1 MPNLGGGANLVAE
14 KPVAPQ
20 SNLSQSAD
28 IRLRELI
35 LHIAR
40 QSEGD
45 EAFGAVKLNK
55 LLFTADF
62 TAYVKFGKSITGQDY
77 QAQEFGPVPS
87 RLKPVLERM
96 KEAEEVATRED
107 DFHGFRQRRTFAL
120 REPDLSDFTSDEIA
134 LVDHIIRDC
143 RNLTGTEMS
152 DVSHK
157 FIGWQVARA
166 GETIPYSVGLLER
179 RELTKSEQEIARK
192 LEETVGA

>member
-1 MPNLGGGANLVAE
+1 MPNSRGAKLVAE
-14 KPVAPQ
+14 KPAATP
-20 SNLSQSAD
+20 SNLSQTAD

-55 LLFTADF
+55 LLFAADF

-77 QAQEFGPVPS
+77 FALEHGPAPR
-87 RLKPVLERM
+87 RLKPVLEQM
-96 KEAEEVATRED
+96 KDEGEVAIRVD
-107 DFHGFRQRRTFAL
+107 DFHGFRLQRTFAL
-120 REPDLSDFTSDEIA
+120 REPDLSKFGPDEIA

-143 RNLTGTEMS
+143 WNRTGTDLS
-152 DVSHK
+152 NASHE
-157 FIGWQVARA
+157 FIGWKVAQ
-166 GETIPYSVGLLER
+166 EWEIIPYSVGLVER

-192 LEETVGA
+192 LEEFVRA